1 MYHELSG
8 EKIKGYEIELDEK
21 LEGTLAL
28 KLD

>member
-8 EKIKGYEIELDEK
+8 ENIKGYENEIDEK
-21 LEGTLAL
+21 LEGTVAL